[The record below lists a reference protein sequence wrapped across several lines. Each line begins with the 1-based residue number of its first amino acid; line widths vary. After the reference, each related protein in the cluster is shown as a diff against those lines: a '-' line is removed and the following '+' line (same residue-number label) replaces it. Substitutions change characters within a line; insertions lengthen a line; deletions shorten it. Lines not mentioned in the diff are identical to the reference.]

1 MTVWKGGVWVALS
14 LGFWVVRRRFR
25 RRGLA
30 WGGEVG
36 LRLRVVVVV
45 VDGGVGSGP
54 DRPVAVVVGVVVGA
68 VVVRVVPSPL
78 VVVVRMRLGWRGVVE
93 AVVAAVKGEEVVGV
107 ADRGEVD
114 VGERVRVPRV
124 WRRARADGKGGEV
137 GDELERLRRDWRRGR
152 GWGVLVDMV
161 VVWIWVGDDL
171 RFCVLLSIR
180 VGGSFWG

>member
-1 MTVWKGGVWVALS
+1 MSCMVTVWKGGVWVALS
-14 LGFWVVRRRFR
+14 LGFWVVRRRFG

-78 VVVVRMRLGWRGVVE
+78 VVVVRMRLGWRGVVWGGE
-93 AVVAAVKGEEVVGV
+93 VGLCLRVGLGVVGAVVAAVKGEEVVGV

-114 VGERVRVPRV
+114 AGERV
-124 WRRARADGKGGEV
+124 
-137 GDELERLRRDWRRGR
+137 
-152 GWGVLVDMV
+152 
-161 VVWIWVGDDL
+161 
-171 RFCVLLSIR
+171 
-180 VGGSFWG
+180 